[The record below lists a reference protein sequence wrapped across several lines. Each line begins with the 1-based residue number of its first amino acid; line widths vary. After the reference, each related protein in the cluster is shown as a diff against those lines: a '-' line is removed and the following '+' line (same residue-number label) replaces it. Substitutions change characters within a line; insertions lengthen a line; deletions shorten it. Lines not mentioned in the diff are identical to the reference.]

1 MPTQQAYDHDDEA
14 AYSADLAVWL
24 EEKAERVALVKVCR
38 LVKEQAREQLRDRIE
53 RLRDS
58 ANETDN
64 ARRVRQRQASTAQ
77 ILSHRAREAARQRRT
92 YVPVNQRARQVLDVS
107 QPARMLA

>member
-38 LVKEQAREQLRDRIE
+38 LVKEQ
-53 RLRDS
+53 S
-58 ANETDN
+58 
-64 ARRVRQRQASTAQ
+64 
-77 ILSHRAREAARQRRT
+77 
-92 YVPVNQRARQVLDVS
+92 YY
-107 QPARMLA
+107 